1 MNKALHALVYVTLV
15 VAAAALFFEIQLD
28 GKRELLKDRNRQLE
42 DYIVKISNTIEKSDA
57 AKPASLPEA
66 RKDVSAVEAKL
77 VDSPETENVLED
89 YPVQLEEAN
98 LETLKWDD
106 KERIQLRQLYKLDG
120 EGNKIPDA
128 ANPGDFVK
136 KGAGTAQELLDQLF
150 ERAKAQQAK
159 LNTTRA
165 ELANARTKLEAL
177 VNDYNKLKPEG
188 RQDKVTIEEKK
199 AQIEELGQAKAAVEE
214 QLTKT
219 KSQIDDL
226 NAEIKS
232 LKDERDSAKD
242 ETEAVKEDLAKTQKL
257 VDQLKKLLQNQ
268 PARQQTVA
276 SGTVNVAPLTVGNK
290 GKIVEVNSKLMFA
303 VVEFDEDAMKEL
315 LGPERQNALPQLEMG
330 IRRTGFQG
338 PAGEYVGRLRLRQSV
353 AGKNFVI
360 ADLLGDWL
368 QTEVKKGDVV
378 FAE

>member
-42 DYIVKISNTIEKSDA
+42 DCLVRISNTIEKSDA
-57 AKPASLPEA
+57 AKPASVPEA
-66 RKDVSAVEAKL
+66 RKDISAVEAKL

-89 YPVQLEEAN
+89 YPAQLEEAN
-98 LETLKWDD
+98 LETMKWDD
-106 KERIQLRQLYKLDG
+106 KECIQLRQLYKLDG

-188 RQDKVTIEEKK
+188 RQDKVAVEEKK
-199 AQIEELGQAKAAVEE
+199 AQIAELEQAKTAVEE

-257 VDQLKKLLQNQ
+257 VDQLKTLLRNQ
-268 PARQQTVA
+268 PAQQQTVA
-276 SGTVNVAPLTVGNK
+276 SGTVNAAPLTVGNK

-303 VVEFDEDAMKEL
+303 VVEFDEDSIKEL

-330 IRRTGFQG
+330 IRRAGFQG

-360 ADLLGDWL
+360 ADILGDWQ